1 MKQLPLKI
9 TVLSLAMAT
18 GLHAQTSS
26 ILIKSGDTI
35 NGISSNSATLRS
47 LGSVVM
53 NDLGNFA
60 FQGNA
65 TEAGKTN
72 FVTNTVTRTNVTQS
86 VQYTNAFTTN
96 SIIRF
101 NGTVTNVISRTNYL
115 NVNGTT
121 NAYVDRVAQ
130 IKYLTNQIGITNTNT
145 LNSFTNTYIIAQG
158 GRLTTNRSV
167 ISTNIISTNVTS
179 GLSYSGIW
187 SYDSNNVSSLLIRS
201 GQPSG
206 ISNSTI
212 NYVYNPV
219 INNNGAVAC
228 IGYSMKPGPLTTI
241 SSIYLAIPGSTNP
254 IRVASVGSPAP
265 GLSNNFTSFGAIA
278 LPDVGGVIFQA
289 WAGTNYGI
297 WAQNPDTS
305 VRLVAYA
312 GQLLAVGSTNKVV
325 RSFNFS
331 TFHGNYSKD
340 TGDITYQAYFT
351 DGTSAIIRVER

>member
-1 MKQLPLKI
+1 ML
-9 TVLSLAMAT
+9 AT

-53 NDLGNFA
+53 NDLGNIA
-60 FQGNA
+60 FQGYA
-65 TEAGKTN
+65 TESSKTN
-72 FVTNTVTRTNVTQS
+72 FVTNAVTRTNVTQS
-86 VQYTNAFTTN
+86 FQYTNAYTTN
-96 SIIRF
+96 SIVRF
-101 NGTVTNVISRTNYL
+101 NGTVTNVISRTNFL

-130 IKYLTNQIGITNTNT
+130 IKFLTNQIGTNNT
-145 LNSFTNTYIIAQG
+145 LNSFTNTYIVAQG
-158 GRLTTNRSV
+158 GRLTTNTSV
-167 ISTNIISTNVTS
+167 ISTNIISTNTS

-187 SYDSNNVSSLLIRS
+187 SSDSNNVSSLLIRS

-212 NYVYNPV
+212 NYFYNPV
-219 INNNGAVAC
+219 VNNNGAVAF
-228 IGYSMKPGPLTTI
+228 IGYSLVTNSVLRTNGTTANAL
-241 SSIYLAIPGSTNP
+241 SNVMSIYVAIPGSTNP

-265 GLSNNFTSFGAIA
+265 GLSNNFTSFGTIA

-289 WAGTNYGI
+289 WAGTNYGV

-305 VRLVAYA
+305 LQLIARR
-312 GQLLAVGSTNKVV
+312 GQTIAVGGTNKVIN
-325 RSFNFS
+325 SFNVQGR
-331 TFHGNYSKD
+331 FHSQD
-340 TGDITYQAYFT
+340 TGAITYQAYFS
-351 DGTSAIIRVER
+351 DGTSAVVRVNR